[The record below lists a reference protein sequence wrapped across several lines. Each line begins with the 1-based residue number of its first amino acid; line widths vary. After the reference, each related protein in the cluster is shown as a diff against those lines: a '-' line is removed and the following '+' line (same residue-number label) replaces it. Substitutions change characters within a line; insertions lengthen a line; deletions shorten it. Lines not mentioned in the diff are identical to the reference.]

1 MEKLSRQIGFVK
13 PKNAEFN
20 PSVKE
25 QDIVDWINTHNK
37 FKWSKMCLEIGIDKG
52 NFQRMLKKGK
62 ITLSDEKIKQIK
74 LSIGEYGW
82 K

>member
-1 MEKLSRQIGFVK
+1 
-13 PKNAEFN
+13 
-20 PSVKE
+20 
-25 QDIVDWINTHNK
+25 
-37 FKWSKMCLEIGIDKG
+37 MCLEIGIDKG